1 MRTASVSCFVF
12 RLFVL
17 ACFLGMGPSWSTAET
32 QVGVAKV
39 DITPKHPVIL
49 AGYGSRTQEFEGIDS
64 PLWIRAL
71 TIGRENPVAVIVV
84 DNCGIPAEVTKRIR
98 KKLQGKVAAERIV
111 VAATHTHNAPSLAG
125 YATILWA
132 GRTTPEQEAHMLQYT
147 QTIVDKAAE
156 AVTKALAQQEPMQ
169 LEWTQGRATF
179 GANRRVI
186 QNGRWAGFGFH
197 RTNPVDHSLP
207 ILTARNASGKVKA
220 VWSNY
225 ACHCTT
231 VGARNRIGGD
241 WVGYANDYIEK
252 QYPGATSLL
261 TIGCGADVG
270 PQPSGTLEIAKQH
283 GRAIAEGVKAA
294 LAAGTTK
301 LANPPEVSQQLVA
314 LPMEE
319 IPTRE
324 EWQEQLENSQG
335 FHQQLAKSMLA
346 KLDKNGSIPS
356 EVDYTISTW
365 QFDDDLVMLFLGGEV
380 VVDYAVRLNHEL
392 DWSRLWITGWANSMP
407 GYIPSRRVLIEG
419 GYEADFSQVYYDLP
433 TRYTLAVEDILVD
446 AITNL
451 IGPKFS
457 AAPEQPVAPF
467 HQPPSAAAQAMAR
480 LKNWTKSP
488 KTPEEKQILSALRAN
503 AGRATAAIQEI
514 SKGDSETT
522 EWHDYAGDF
531 RQRQFIRQNKEGREL
546 GWSLPTFDTQDNGS
560 ITVCFTGGLGYL
572 SDPKTDGFTLWIN
585 EETPIHFDVTIEAEQ
600 WVSED
605 GAATLTYL
613 PTWTSDVDS
622 GGFFFLR
629 FQPTQKENQISVR
642 SQGSG
647 SQRWFAVDRQQATP
661 ERLKAL
667 NKALEE

>member
-1 MRTASVSCFVF
+1 MRTASVSCFAF
-12 RLFVL
+12 RLFIL
-17 ACFLGMGPSWSTAET
+17 ACFFGMGPSWATAET
-32 QVGVAKV
+32 HVGVAKV

-98 KKLQGKVAAERIV
+98 KKLQGKVAAKRIV

-132 GRTTPEQEAHMLQYT
+132 GRTTPEQEAHVLQYT

-186 QNGRWAGFGFH
+186 QNGRWAGFGVH

-207 ILTARNASGKVKA
+207 ILTARDASGKVKV

-241 WVGYANDYIEK
+241 WVGYANDWIEK

-270 PQPSGTLEIAKQH
+270 PQPSGTLEIAEQH

-294 LAAGTTK
+294 LAAGTTQ

-314 LPMEE
+314 LPLEK

-324 EWQEQLENSQG
+324 EWQQQLENSQG

-346 KLDKNGSIPS
+346 KLDKDGSLPS

-433 TRYTLAVEDILVD
+433 TRYTLEVEDILVG

-451 IGPKFS
+451 IGPKFR

-480 LKNWTKSP
+480 LNNWAKSS
-488 KTPEEKQILSALRAN
+488 KTPEEKKILSALRAN
-503 AGRATAAIQEI
+503 AGAATAAIQKI

-531 RQRQFIRQNKEGREL
+531 RQRDFIRQNEKGREV
-546 GWSLPTFDTQDNGS
+546 GWSVPPFDVQANGP

-572 SDPKTDGFTLWIN
+572 SEPETDGFTLWIN
-585 EETPIHFDVTIEAEQ
+585 EETPIHFDVTLKAEQ

-605 GAATLTYL
+605 GKATLTYL
-613 PTWTSDVDS
+613 PTWTSNVDS

-629 FQPTQKENQISVR
+629 FQPPQRENQISVR
-642 SQGSG
+642 SLGSG
-647 SQRWFAVDRQQATP
+647 SLRWFAVDRQQEIP
-661 ERLKAL
+661 KRLKAF
-667 NKALEE
+667 NEALAE